1 LPVPGG
7 VGPSTSLGAPWPG
20 KGPLA
25 TLLSLATTMSEV
37 ALYPMSFDARGAPL
51 LRGFR
56 GTIVLSG
63 RRVLRGRGLYAAYE
77 RELPAPSRAAL
88 DAANEGALVRL
99 GLDRDDERSF
109 GAEMSEIVNGAVY
122 STLIR
127 LVGAAGASP
136 WVVFKQANKTWG
148 RLYEGGAV
156 AAYQLGPSAARLEVW
171 GDPLARHEMHREAF
185 GGALLHAVAGFCKAP
200 TLSEIVAKRS
210 ETSFAFLVKW

>member
-1 LPVPGG
+1 
-7 VGPSTSLGAPWPG
+7 
-20 KGPLA
+20 
-25 TLLSLATTMSEV
+25 MSEV
-37 ALYPMSFDARGAPL
+37 ALYPMNCDARGAPV
-51 LRGFR
+51 LRGVR

-77 RELPAPSRAAL
+77 RELPAASRAAL
-88 DAANEGALVRL
+88 DAVTAGDLVPLALAEAHEGALDRL
-99 GLDRDDERSF
+99 GIDRDGERSF
-109 GAEMSEIVNGAVY
+109 GAEMSEIVNGVVY

-156 AAYQLGPSAARLEVW
+156 AAYKLGPSTARLEVW

-185 GGALLHAVAGFCKAP
+185 GGALLHAVASFCKTP
-200 TLSEIVAKRS
+200 TLNEIPAKRS
-210 ETSFAFLVKW
+210 ETTFAFFVKW